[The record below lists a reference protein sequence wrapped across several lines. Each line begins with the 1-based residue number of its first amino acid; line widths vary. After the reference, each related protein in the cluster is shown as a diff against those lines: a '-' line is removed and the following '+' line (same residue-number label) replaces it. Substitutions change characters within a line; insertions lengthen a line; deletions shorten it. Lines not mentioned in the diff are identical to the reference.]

1 MTELDVNG
9 TSLEYSENGKGEP
22 LILVHGSASD
32 YRTWQIQRDVFAKH
46 FRVIAYSR
54 RYHWPNAPIPDNAE
68 YSMLEHVDDLEALL
82 TSLDASPAHF
92 VGHSYGAFLCLLL
105 AMRSPKLV
113 RSLVLTEPP
122 VITLFVSDPPK
133 PTELLKLL
141 VTRPRVALSI
151 MKFGAT
157 GIAPATK
164 AAKQHDM
171 EGAMRIFGTAILGRD
186 FYNRLSDERLEQ
198 IHANAIRAEFLGSGF
213 VPLDS
218 DLLNSLKTPTLLITS
233 QHSAGMF
240 RLLADRLEELLPHAE
255 QTQIADTSHIVH
267 EDDAP
272 AYNETVLSYLRN
284 RRQSAAQLGAV
295 SDV

>member
-1 MTELDVNG
+1 MTALEVNG
-9 TSLEYSENGKGEP
+9 TSLEYSQNGEGEP
-22 LILVHGSASD
+22 LVLVHGSASD
-32 YRTWQIQRDVFAKH
+32 YRTWQLQRDAFAKH
-46 FRVIAYSR
+46 FRVITYSR
-54 RYHWPNAPIPDNAE
+54 RYHWPNEQIPDGVD
-68 YSMLEHVDDLEALL
+68 YSMIEHVDDLEAVL
-82 TSLDASPAHF
+82 TSLDASPAHL

-141 VTRPRVALSI
+141 VTRPRVAVAI
-151 MKFGAT
+151 IKFGAT

-171 EGAMRIFGTAILGRD
+171 EAAMRIFGTAILGRD

-198 IHANAIRAEFLGSGF
+198 VRANAIRAEFLGSGF
-213 VPLDS
+213 APLDS
-218 DLLNSLKTPTLLITS
+218 GGLRSLKIPTLLITS
-233 QHSAGMF
+233 QHSADLF
-240 RLLADRLEELLPHAE
+240 RLLTDRLDELLPHAD
-255 QTQIADTSHIVH
+255 QTQIEDTSHIVH

-272 AYNETVLSYLRN
+272 AFNKVVLSFLSKH
-284 RRQSAAQLGAV
+284 Q
-295 SDV
+295 